1 MELETVQVKLG
12 PRTMTGIIDS
22 GAQISVIREDFTSGI
37 KYEGEGYI
45 EISSAFGERETTPL
59 RIFEMNIYDEV
70 HEPVPATCAVSKKL
84 VSDLLPSTAAF
95 EALKENIQMHKF
107 ESRLD
112 CYDTVKE
119 ELEVPSTDIEA
130 SIELIATESDRD
142 GSTQD
147 SEETRTSFIESQM
160 SDTTLSDAWE
170 MARTEGNAYAIR
182 DGVLTHTEYICG
194 EESCR
199 QCQVRRAITYRDRIP
214 IQHIVRPENPFEV
227 WSVNCI
233 GPLEPP
239 SRRRH
244 KFVICAVDVCTCWA
258 EAIPL
263 RNITAKTTC
272 DILLKIFTATGFPG
286 VICTDQGTNF
296 TALLTKEFLKMIGAA
311 PRFATPGHPESMGTV
326 ERWNKTLKEML
337 GKNVQDHGN
346 DWDIHL
352 PCLLFAYRE
361 VPHSTTGLSPYQMV
375 YGRLP
380 RGPLALIDFKGKRNI
395 PLGVSRSTEK
405 YLENLR
411 QNLERAHEIAT
422 GNAEKKQPE
431 YTRRMEDSASKE
443 VHANK
448 IRPYIARVQQVGL
461 VFEQDEDFGDLHYAP
476 ADSIRKSQI
485 DIWEHIR
492 KMEGVLSFQRRAVL
506 SDVLGRCSDV
516 FSSKP
521 GHAKVEGHSVRV
533 TPDCCPKR
541 LKPYRVPIALQ
552 DEVDRQIK
560 ELLELDLIE
569 PSDSDWAHPVVCV
582 AKKNGSVRLCIDF
595 RLLNGFT
602 IPDAYP
608 MKISRD
614 LLYEAGKAN
623 FISALDL
630 TKGYWQ
636 IPMKEEARHFT
647 AFLTHSG
654 HFQWKVLP
662 FDSFFR
668 SLREVGLAVNLEKC
682 AFGQKRVKFLCHI
695 VGSGQHSP
703 DPEKAEVLRNLSRP
717 STKKELRSFLGLA
730 SYYRDYIPNFSEI
743 VLPLT
748 DLTKRKVPNVLPW
761 SVEAGE
767 AFVKTKDELII
778 MPTLHTPDI
787 GCPFWLYT
795 DASATAIGACLAQH
809 NDVGKEL
816 PIAFFTKKLTP
827 TQMKWS
833 TIERE
838 AFCVLGALKKFD
850 TCVFGGKIQVVS
862 DHNPLTYLTNSA
874 PHGAKLSKWALA
886 LQRYNLTISYRRGI
900 QHGNADVLSRL
911 AVDSIN

>member
-1 MELETVQVKLG
+1 MHKFSCYSCGLEGHTSRFCPSKAAQRSKLNPTAQGNVITTTEPKREDASTVLTAKINVPVEVAANVMELETVQVKLR

-59 RIFEMNIYDEV
+59 RIFEMNIDDGV
-70 HEPVPATCAVSKKL
+70 HGPVPVTCAVSKKL
-84 VSDLLPSTAAF
+84 VSDLLLSTAAF

-107 ESRLD
+107 ESKLD

-130 SIELIATESDRD
+130 SIELIATESDRNS
-142 GSTQD
+142 STQD

-160 SDTTLSDAWE
+160 SDPILSDAWE
-170 MARTEGNAYAIR
+170 MARTEGNVYAIK

-194 EESCR
+194 EKVRQVVLPKCKRDEVLRVAHEIPLAGHLGEQKTKQRIKYSFFWPEIKKDVKEFCQSCR

-214 IQHIVRPENPFEV
+214 IQPIVRPENPFEV
-227 WSVNCI
+227 WSVDCI

-239 SRRRH
+239 SRRGH
-244 KFVICAVDVCTCWA
+244 KFVICAVDVCTRWA
-258 EAIPL
+258 EAIPV

-272 DILLKIFTATGFPG
+272 DVLLKIFTATGFPE

-337 GKNVQDHGN
+337 SKNIQDHGN

-352 PCLLFAYRE
+352 PYLLFAYRE
-361 VPHSTTGLSPYQMV
+361 VPHSTTGISPYQMV

-380 RGPLALIDFKGKRNI
+380 RGPLALMRNFWTAKRNI
-395 PLGVSRSTEK
+395 PLAVSRSIEK

-422 GNAEKKQPE
+422 GNAEKNQAE
-431 YTRRMEDSASKE
+431 YTRRMEDGTSKE
-443 VHANK
+443 VHVNK
-448 IRPYIARVQQVGL
+448 IRPYIARVHQFGL

-492 KMEGVLSFQRRAVL
+492 KMEGVLSFQQRAEL
-506 SDVLGRCSDV
+506 SDVLRKYSDV

-521 GHAKVEGHSVRV
+521 GHAKVEGHFVRV
-533 TPDCCPKR
+533 TPHCCPKR
-541 LKPYRVPIALQ
+541 LKPYRVPMALQ

-569 PSDSDWAHPVVCV
+569 PSDSDWARPVVCV

-595 RLLNGFT
+595 RLLNSFT

-608 MKISRD
+608 MKIARD
-614 LLYEAGKAN
+614 LLYEVGKAS
-623 FISALDL
+623 FISVLHL

-636 IPMKEEARHFT
+636 IPMKEARH
-647 AFLTHSG
+647 S
-654 HFQWKVLP
+654 
-662 FDSFFR
+662 
-668 SLREVGLAVNLEKC
+668 
-682 AFGQKRVKFLCHI
+682 
-695 VGSGQHSP
+695 
-703 DPEKAEVLRNLSRP
+703 
-717 STKKELRSFLGLA
+717 
-730 SYYRDYIPNFSEI
+730 
-743 VLPLT
+743 
-748 DLTKRKVPNVLPW
+748 
-761 SVEAGE
+761 
-767 AFVKTKDELII
+767 
-778 MPTLHTPDI
+778 
-787 GCPFWLYT
+787 
-795 DASATAIGACLAQH
+795 
-809 NDVGKEL
+809 
-816 PIAFFTKKLTP
+816 
-827 TQMKWS
+827 
-833 TIERE
+833 
-838 AFCVLGALKKFD
+838 
-850 TCVFGGKIQVVS
+850 
-862 DHNPLTYLTNSA
+862 
-874 PHGAKLSKWALA
+874 
-886 LQRYNLTISYRRGI
+886 
-900 QHGNADVLSRL
+900 
-911 AVDSIN
+911 